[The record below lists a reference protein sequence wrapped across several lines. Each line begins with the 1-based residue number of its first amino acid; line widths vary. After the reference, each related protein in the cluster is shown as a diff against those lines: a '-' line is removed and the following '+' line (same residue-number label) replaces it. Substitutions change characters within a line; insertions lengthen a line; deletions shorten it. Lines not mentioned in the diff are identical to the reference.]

1 MFCQKIQTDLELE
14 SKRLLE
20 VMMSFINVERYRTI
34 SMRYNHPDL
43 RLGEI
48 QQTDSSFKFCQN
60 ISPEFCLRVNQTYWI
75 IIELFVNQA
84 QLFYR
89 G

>member
-20 VMMSFINVERYRTI
+20 VIMSFINVERYRII

-48 QQTDSSFKFCQN
+48 QIYRQ
-60 ISPEFCLRVNQTYWI
+60 IS
-75 IIELFVNQA
+75 A
-84 QLFYR
+84 
-89 G
+89 